1 MKELIKPTKKEST
14 YTDED
19 VRGLCAE
26 LTTCGVT
33 FKCRSV
39 QSADMDDDEILF

>member
-1 MKELIKPTKKEST
+1 MKELIKPTKNEST
-14 YTDED
+14 YTDKD
-19 VRGLCAE
+19 VRVLCAE
-26 LTTCGVT
+26 LRDCTST

>member
-1 MKELIKPTKKEST
+1 MKELIKPTKKEIT

-26 LTTCGVT
+26 LTTCGKFT
-33 FKCRSV
+33 CRSA